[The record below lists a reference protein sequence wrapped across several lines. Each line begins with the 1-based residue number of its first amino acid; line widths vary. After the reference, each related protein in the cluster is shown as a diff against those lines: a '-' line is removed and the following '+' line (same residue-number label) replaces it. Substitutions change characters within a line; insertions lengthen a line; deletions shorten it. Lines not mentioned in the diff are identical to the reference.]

1 MPTAK
6 PNDWTRYFR
15 RRRVLQRPEA
25 APLELRSGARGVET
39 VLPRGAWLH
48 RRFDLAG
55 VPPAH
60 RRRLLDTRIERW
72 SPFPAARRHVV
83 LAEDHAQVWILK
95 PGHAPADAEVLPES
109 LFRGEPRD
117 DGVELLRV
125 SDGVEG
131 RVWRNGQLLASRHWR
146 TEPGHVEWAA
156 FLRGVGRLGDL
167 EPPAL
172 VEAPIRNQAWT
183 HRPLEELKDLVR
195 SEKHLATAAMT
206 VLGAVLVWQLVAL
219 AVTER
224 DLRQLELRYDD
235 RYAELGNILEASGE
249 ARRIRRFAER
259 VAAAQGF
266 PSQLELMAS
275 VQDLLHPGATL
286 NAWEFDGSSVTVSLS
301 NTSWELPEY
310 VRAFEERFDGVTADN
325 VRGGI
330 VSIRMQTSTGDGD

>member
-1 MPTAK
+1 M
-6 PNDWTRYFR
+6 
-15 RRRVLQRPEA
+15 LQHSDA
-25 APLELRSGARGVET
+25 APVELRSGARGVET

-60 RRRLLDTRIERW
+60 RRRLLETRIERW

-83 LAEDHAQVWILK
+83 LADDHAQVWILK

-117 DGVELLRV
+117 EGVELLRV

-146 TEPGHVEWAA
+146 GEPDRDEWAA

-167 EPPAL
+167 ERPA
-172 VEAPIRNQAWT
+172 VDEAPLRDQAWT
-183 HRPLEELKDLVR
+183 HRPLEELKDLLR

-219 AVTER
+219 AVVRAEVDR
-224 DLRQLELRYDD
+224 LQREYDA
-235 RYAELGNILEASGE
+235 RYAELGDILDSSAE
-249 ARRIRRFAER
+249 ARRLLRFSR
-259 VAAAQGF
+259 QVADAQDL
-266 PSQLELMAS
+266 PSQLAMMATVS
-275 VQDLLHPGATL
+275 ELLHPGATL
-286 NAWEFDGSSVTVSLS
+286 GAWDFNGDTVTVAIG
-301 NTSWELPEY
+301 NAEWELPRY
-310 VRAFEERFDGVTADN
+310 VREFESRFDDVTADSGRDGQS
-325 VRGGI
+325 VTLTLK
-330 VSIRMQTSTGDGD
+330 TSQAAGDDA